1 MLRRFSSAMLIWSLA
16 VCTLPAGEILRG
28 RWQLVDALSAGSPIT
43 IQTSAGEQLPC
54 LYFSSDRESILI
66 VETRGGQ
73 RRILKSSI
81 ESVTAE
87 KYDDRLRNGA
97 ILGIAAGVGVAMCL
111 GMIPK
116 DMTQR
121 NRVNM
126 MTFGSVLFGLTG
138 MGLGT
143 LVDFHHKGRQVIYQ
157 AIKK

>member
-1 MLRRFSSAMLIWSLA
+1 MLRRCLSAILIWVLT
-16 VCTLPAGEILRG
+16 VCALSAGEILRG
-28 RWQLVDALSAGSPIT
+28 RWQLVDALTAGSPIT

-73 RRILKSSI
+73 RRILKSAI

-97 ILGIAAGVGVAMCL
+97 ILGMAAGVSVAMCL
-111 GMIPK
+111 GMIPE
-116 DMTQR
+116 DTRR
-121 NRVNM
+121 NRVSM
-126 MTFGSVLFGLTG
+126 MTFGSVLFGLSG

-143 LVDFHHKGRQVIYQ
+143 LIDFHHKGRQLIYQ